1 VWVSNAG
8 GEFEYGAQRGGGS
21 WIWVGGNGKFTV
33 PAGALA
39 PIVATGLVIAPFGT
53 VDFRLEIDVSGD
65 GANLNALFQGLD
77 YSGKVKVKGSAWGWS
92 EIALSDDGMKGD
104 STADDGVY
112 TFVLSENIGKHDGLL
127 KLGAMPEFIFVLDGV
142 EYKNTRRRGCS
153 GRGQRL
159 QRLWRRGCRCLR
171 RGRGGVCRGS
181 HRRGRQQEHDGDG
194 RCRLIPDV

>member
-142 EYKNTRRRGCS
+142 EYKNTDAEGAQEGVNAYS
-153 GRGQRL
+153 DY
-159 QRLWRRGCRCLR
+159 
-171 RGRGGVCRGS
+171 GGVGADACVADAAARVEEVIGVADNKNTMVTV
-181 HRRGRQQEHDGDG
+181 GAD
-194 RCRLIPDV
+194 